1 MESFWEF
8 LKKLTDPESI
18 LNFGGLALLLTVI
31 FAETGLLIGFFLP
44 GDSLVFISGLFC
56 AVKPQYVNHVSIHFL
71 LLLMMSAAILGN
83 TTGFWF
89 GKKAGEKLF
98 TRDDNLIFKKRY
110 LSTTESFYQ
119 RHGNKALIL
128 GRFFPI
134 IRTFAPILA
143 GAIKMNFMKFMLLN
157 FAGAFLWIG
166 SICSIGYYLGSRYPE
181 TEKHLGKIIL
191 IMLVLT
197 TIPVVKGLIK
207 RKNR

>member
-18 LNFGGLALLLTVI
+18 LSYGGLALLLIVI

-56 AVKPQYVNHVSIHFL
+56 AVKPQYVNHVSIYVL

-83 TTGFWF
+83 TIGFWF

-98 TRDDNLIFKKRY
+98 TKDDNLIFKKRY
-110 LSTTESFYQ
+110 LTATESFYGK
-119 RHGNKALIL
+119 HGNKALIL

-143 GAIKMNFMKFMLLN
+143 GAVKMNFIKFMSLN
-157 FAGAFLWIG
+157 VVGAFLWIG

-191 IMLVLT
+191 VMLILT
-197 TIPVVKGLIK
+197 TIPVVRSLIS
-207 RKNR
+207 RKNE